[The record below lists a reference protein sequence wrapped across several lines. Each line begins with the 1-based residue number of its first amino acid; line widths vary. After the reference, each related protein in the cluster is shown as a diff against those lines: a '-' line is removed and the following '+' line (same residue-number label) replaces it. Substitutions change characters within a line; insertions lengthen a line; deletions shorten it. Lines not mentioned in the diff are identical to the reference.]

1 MSTDDTRASDAP
13 PALPPALPPDSPP
26 ASPLVDSLPLRDTG
40 KAQAKST
47 PSRHRRPNWLWRLLV
62 LVAVLIIGGVFGL
75 YFQGPA
81 LRAVFTWTTLE
92 PGAGA
97 RQPIA
102 LPVER
107 VPSPERV
114 AAMAVGDVVSLG
126 RLQPAGG
133 IVSVA
138 LPQGSGDARI
148 DQIMVAAGDNVAKG
162 DVLAVLDSL
171 ALFEAALTTAES
183 TLSIRRAA
191 LAQARVQVAATETE
205 LRAQLRGAEASL
217 AAAERELARVRSL
230 LERGTTTQAILEDA
244 ERATDIARA
253 DLDRLRALLTRYQP
267 GPDGL
272 QVDIAIAMADHDA
285 AAAAVAQ
292 ARRDL
297 DRARVLAP
305 QGGTIIDVA
314 ARAGERS
321 PADGLL
327 RMGDTARMEAELEVF
342 QTMVPR
348 VVVGQ
353 AVSLFSGVL
362 GDDPL
367 TGTVARI
374 GTLVGRQSVTADD
387 PSANTDARVLL
398 VTVALDAA
406 SSARAAAYI
415 NLEVVARIAVASD
428 TTGKGPGE

>member
-1 MSTDDTRASDAP
+1 MTGGYTPATDANHLDR
-13 PALPPALPPDSPP
+13 LPRL
-26 ASPLVDSLPLRDTG
+26 DTG
-40 KAQAKST
+40 KA
-47 PSRHRRPNWLWRLLV
+47 PSAPKPFRRTRPSWPLRVVIVALL
-62 LVAVLIIGGVFGL
+62 LMIGGVIGV

-81 LRAVFTWTTLE
+81 IRAVFDWTRLE

-114 AAMAVGDVVSLG
+114 AAMAVGDVVALG

-138 LPQGSGDARI
+138 LPQGAGDARI
-148 DQIMVAAGDNVAKG
+148 DRILVAEGDSVAEG
-162 DVLAVLDSL
+162 DALAVLDSL
-171 ALFEAALTTAES
+171 ALYQSALAGAES
-183 TLSIRRAA
+183 TLAIRRAA
-191 LAQARVQVAATETE
+191 LAQARVQVEATEAE
-205 LRAQLRGAEASL
+205 LAAQIRGAEATL

-230 LERGTTTQAILEDA
+230 VERGATTQATGEDA
-244 ERATDIARA
+244 ARAVETARA
-253 DLDRLRALLTRYQP
+253 DLDRLRASLTRYRP
-267 GPDGL
+267 GPDGK
-272 QVDIAIAMADHDA
+272 QVDIAVAMADLA
-285 AAAAVAQ
+285 AAETAADQ

-305 QGGTIIDVA
+305 KSGTIIEVA
-314 ARAGERS
+314 ARAGERP
-321 PADGLL
+321 PAEGLL

-342 QTMVPR
+342 QTLVPR
-348 VVVGQ
+348 VAVGQ
-353 AVSLFSGVL
+353 SVSLVSGVL

-367 TGTVARI
+367 TGTVSRI

-387 PSANTDARVLL
+387 PAANTDARVLA

-406 SSARAAAYI
+406 SSARAAAYVS
-415 NLEVVARIAVASD
+415 LEVVARIAVAAD
-428 TTGKGPGE
+428 RPGEGAVP

>member
-1 MSTDDTRASDAP
+1 MSSSIHPSEDVTGSGT
-13 PALPPALPPDSPP
+13 
-26 ASPLVDSLPLRDTG
+26 LPLLDNG
-40 KAQAKST
+40 KDRSSSKIIQRKKS
-47 PSRHRRPNWLWRLLV
+47 SWALNGLIAASLL
-62 LVAVLIIGGVFGL
+62 LIGGVIGL

-81 LRAVFTWTTLE
+81 IRAVFDWTKLE

-114 AAMAVGDVVSLG
+114 AAMATGDVVSLG

-138 LPQGSGDARI
+138 LPQGAGDARI
-148 DQIMVAAGDNVAKG
+148 DRILVDDGDVVAKG

-171 ALFEAALTTAES
+171 VLFESALTSAES
-183 TLSIRRAA
+183 SLAIRRAA
-191 LAQARVQVAATETE
+191 LSQVKVQVAAAEAE
-205 LRAQLRGAEASL
+205 LRAQIRGAEASL
-217 AAAERELARVRSL
+217 ARTERELARVTSL
-230 LERGTTTQAILEDA
+230 LGTGVATQATLEEA
-244 ERATDIARA
+244 ERAADTARA
-253 DLDRLRALLTRYQP
+253 DLDRLRASLSRYQP
-267 GPDGL
+267 GPDAQ
-272 QVDIAIAMADHDA
+272 QVDVAVATADLA
-285 AAAAVAQ
+285 AAEAAVEQ

-305 QGGTIIDVA
+305 QDGAIIEVS
-314 ARAGERS
+314 ARAGERP

-348 VVVGQ
+348 VAVGQ
-353 AVSLFSGVL
+353 SVSLVSGVL
-362 GDDPL
+362 GDDQL
-367 TGTVARI
+367 TGTVSRI

-387 PSANTDARVLL
+387 PAANTDARVLL
-398 VTVALDAA
+398 VTVALDEASSLRAA
-406 SSARAAAYI
+406 SYV

-428 TTGKGPGE
+428 TPEEGGGQ

>member
-1 MSTDDTRASDAP
+1 MSPGNHPSEDATV
-13 PALPPALPPDSPP
+13 SNT
-26 ASPLVDSLPLRDTG
+26 LPLLDNG
-40 KAQAKST
+40 KDRSSSKITQRKKSSW
-47 PSRHRRPNWLWRLLV
+47 PLKALIVVSLL
-62 LVAVLIIGGVFGL
+62 LIGGVIGL

-81 LRAVFTWTTLE
+81 IRAVFDWTKLE

-114 AAMAVGDVVSLG
+114 AAMATGDVVSLG

-138 LPQGSGDARI
+138 LPQGAGDARI
-148 DQIMVAAGDNVAKG
+148 DRILVDDGDVVAKG

-171 ALFEAALTTAES
+171 ALYESALTSAES
-183 TLSIRRAA
+183 TLAIRRAA
-191 LAQARVQVAATETE
+191 LSQVKVQVAAAEAE
-205 LRAQLRGAEASL
+205 LRAQIRGAEASL
-217 AAAERELARVRSL
+217 ARTERELARVTSL
-230 LERGTTTQAILEDA
+230 LGTGVSTQATLEEA
-244 ERATDIARA
+244 ERAADTARA
-253 DLDRLRALLTRYQP
+253 DLDRLRASMTRYES
-267 GPDGL
+267 GPDDQ
-272 QVDIAIAMADHDA
+272 QVDIAVATADLA
-285 AAAAVAQ
+285 AAEAAVEQ

-297 DRARVLAP
+297 DRGRVLAP
-305 QGGTIIDVA
+305 QDGAIIEVS
-314 ARAGERS
+314 ARAGERP

-348 VVVGQ
+348 VAVGQ
-353 AVSLFSGVL
+353 TVSLVSGVL
-362 GDDPL
+362 GDEQL
-367 TGTVARI
+367 TGTVSRI

-387 PSANTDARVLL
+387 PAANTDARVLL
-398 VTVALDAA
+398 VTVSLDETSSLRAA
-406 SSARAAAYI
+406 SYV

-428 TTGKGPGE
+428 TPEEGGGP